1 MKDIGKT
8 LKDYI
13 EQNQLVKKHIAEQ
26 AGISVNY
33 LSTIFKQ
40 KTVDAALL
48 ERLCLAAGIHPA
60 VMFDVPEELNSKF
73 KDIWA
78 KTLIGKAQVQ
88 INENDSLREL
98 IAEKDRV
105 IAEKERTIQIL
116 MAQSGL
122 VVPGQNRDNY
132 DK

>member
-1 MKDIGKT
+1 MKHIGKT

-13 EQNQLVKKHIAEQ
+13 EQNQLVKKHVAEQ

-40 KTVDAALL
+40 ESLDADLL
-48 ERLCLAAGIHPA
+48 ERLCLAAGLHPA

-88 INENDSLREL
+88 INGNDSLREL
-98 IAEKDRV
+98 IEEKDRV

-116 MAQSGL
+116 MAKMGL
-122 VVPGQNRDNY
+122 VVPGQKRDNY